1 MNRSDVRAVTPGL
14 ALNEGGGKIYI
25 WRKGINW
32 LMIGATALS
41 ATLAVVALLAV
52 LGYVAVNGISALN
65 VDFFTRLPTPVGV
78 AGGGIA
84 NAIIGSLV
92 VVGLATLFA
101 LPIGLGAGIYLS
113 EFGHNRFGDLVRYL
127 ADVLSGVPS
136 IVMGIFAY
144 ALIVARQG
152 HFSALSASF
161 ALGVMMLP
169 AITRT
174 AEEMLRLVPDS
185 LREGALALGL
195 PRWRTTISVVLPT
208 AAGGVITGVVLAVA
222 RVAGETAP
230 LLFRLRQSLLE
241 CGHQSTHCHPAA
253 YPFYLRHL
261 PLRRLAGQG
270 LGDGAG
276 ADGVGA
282 GGQHACS
289 SLWPAAADR
298 MKTQTL

>member
-1 MNRSDVRAVTPGL
+1 MSQNYVRDVTSGL
-14 ALNEGGGKIYI
+14 TVNGVKGNVYV
-25 WRKGINW
+25 WRRGVNW
-32 LMIGATALS
+32 LMIAATALS
-41 ATLAVVALLAV
+41 TALAVAALMAV
-52 LGYVAVNGISALN
+52 LGYVTVNGVSALSL
-65 VDFFTRLPTPVGV
+65 DFFTRLPTPVGV
-78 AGGGIA
+78 PGGGIA
-84 NAIIGSLV
+84 NAIVGSLI

-101 LPIGLGAGIYLS
+101 VPIGLGAGIYLS

-230 LLFRLRQSLLE
+230 LLFTAFGNPFWNLDINQPVATLPHTLFTYAISPYDDWRAKAWGTALVLTALVLAASLL
-241 CGHQSTHCHPAA
+241 A
-253 YPFYLRHL
+253 RHFGRQ
-261 PLRRLAGQG
+261 RRIG
-270 LGDGAG
+270 
-276 ADGVGA
+276 
-282 GGQHACS
+282 
-289 SLWPAAADR
+289 
-298 MKTQTL
+298 

>member
-1 MNRSDVRAVTPGL
+1 MSQRSVRDVTPGL
-14 ALNEGGGKIYI
+14 TLNEGKSNVYT
-25 WRKGINW
+25 WRRGVNW
-32 LMIGATALS
+32 VMIGGTALS
-41 ATLAVVALLAV
+41 TALAVAALMAV
-52 LGYVAVNGISALN
+52 LGYVAVNGVSALS

-78 AGGGIA
+78 PGGGIA
-84 NAIIGSLV
+84 NAIVGSLI

-144 ALIVARQG
+144 TLIVARQG
-152 HFSALSASF
+152 HFSALSAGF

-174 AEEMLRLVPDS
+174 TEEILRLVPDS

-208 AAGGVITGVVLAVA
+208 AAGGVITGVVLAIA

-230 LLFRLRQSLLE
+230 LLFTAFGNPFWNVDINQPIATLPHTLFTYAISPYDDWRAKAWGTALVLAALVLVASLL
-241 CGHQSTHCHPAA
+241 A
-253 YPFYLRHL
+253 RHFGRQ
-261 PLRRLAGQG
+261 RRIG
-270 LGDGAG
+270 
-276 ADGVGA
+276 
-282 GGQHACS
+282 
-289 SLWPAAADR
+289 
-298 MKTQTL
+298 

>member
-1 MNRSDVRAVTPGL
+1 MSRRSVRDVIPGL
-14 ALNEGGGKIYI
+14 TLNEAKGNVYT
-25 WRKGINW
+25 WRRGVNW
-32 LMIGATALS
+32 LMIGGTALS
-41 ATLAVVALLAV
+41 TALAVAALLAV
-52 LGYVAVNGISALN
+52 LGYVAVNGVSALS

-78 AGGGIA
+78 PGGGIA
-84 NAIIGSLV
+84 NAIVGSLI

-113 EFGHNRFGDLVRYL
+113 EFGHNPFGDLVRYL

-144 ALIVARQG
+144 TLIVARQG
-152 HFSALSASF
+152 HFSALSAGF

-174 AEEMLRLVPDS
+174 TEEMLRLVPDS

-230 LLFRLRQSLLE
+230 LLFTAFGNPFWNVDINQPIATLPHTLFTYAISPYDDWRAKAWGTALVLAALVLLASLL
-241 CGHQSTHCHPAA
+241 A
-253 YPFYLRHL
+253 RHFGRQ
-261 PLRRLAGQG
+261 RR
-270 LGDGAG
+270 
-276 ADGVGA
+276 VG
-282 GGQHACS
+282 
-289 SLWPAAADR
+289 
-298 MKTQTL
+298 

>member
-1 MNRSDVRAVTPGL
+1 MSWSDVRAVTPGL
-14 ALNEGGGKIYI
+14 IVNKVEGKVYV
-25 WRKGINW
+25 WRRGVNW
-32 LMIGATALS
+32 LMIGATTLS
-41 ATLAVVALLAV
+41 AALAVAALLAV
-52 LGYVAVNGISALN
+52 LGYVAVNGISALS

-78 AGGGIA
+78 PGGGIA
-84 NAIIGSLV
+84 NAIVGSLV

-144 ALIVARQG
+144 TLIVARQG

-185 LREGALALGL
+185 LREGALALGI

-230 LLFRLRQSLLE
+230 LLFTAFGNPFWNVDINQPIATLPHTLFTYAISPYDDWRAKAWGTALVLTALVLVASMLARHFSRQ
-241 CGHQSTHCHPAA
+241 
-253 YPFYLRHL
+253 
-261 PLRRLAGQG
+261 RRIG
-270 LGDGAG
+270 
-276 ADGVGA
+276 
-282 GGQHACS
+282 
-289 SLWPAAADR
+289 
-298 MKTQTL
+298 

>member
-1 MNRSDVRAVTPGL
+1 MSQNHVRDVTSGL
-14 ALNEGGGKIYI
+14 TLNGV
-25 WRKGINW
+25 KGNVYVLRRGVNW
-32 LMIGATALS
+32 LMIAATALS
-41 ATLAVVALLAV
+41 AALAVAALMAV
-52 LGYVAVNGISALN
+52 LGYVAVKGVSALSL
-65 VDFFTRLPTPVGV
+65 DFFTRLPTPVGV
-78 AGGGIA
+78 PGGGIA
-84 NAIIGSLV
+84 NAIVGSLI

-174 AEEMLRLVPDS
+174 AEEILRLVPDS

-230 LLFRLRQSLLE
+230 LLFTAFGNPFWNLNIEQPIATLPHTLFTYAISPYGDWRAKAWGTALVLTALVLVVSLL
-241 CGHQSTHCHPAA
+241 A
-253 YPFYLRHL
+253 RHFGRQ
-261 PLRRLAGQG
+261 RRIG
-270 LGDGAG
+270 
-276 ADGVGA
+276 
-282 GGQHACS
+282 
-289 SLWPAAADR
+289 
-298 MKTQTL
+298 